1 MTINDRLLN
10 FAVRVIHLSQY
21 LRSKYK
27 EYSLANQ
34 VLRSGTSI
42 GANFEEACGS
52 ITKADYIAKMSISL
66 KEARETLYWIR
77 LFRKVDLL
85 DEKLYQSLYNDCSII
100 IHILG
105 KTIRTTQRNN
115 EKNEKQKQNEF

>member
-1 MTINDRLLN
+1 MIINDRLLD

-21 LRSKYK
+21 LRSKHK
-27 EYSLANQ
+27 EYCLSNQ

-52 ITKADYIAKMSISL
+52 ITKADYIAKLSISL
-66 KEARETLYWIR
+66 KEARETLYWIK
-77 LFRKVDLL
+77 LFHKAELL
-85 DEKLYQSLYNDCSII
+85 DEKLYQSLYNDCNMI

-115 EKNEKQKQNEF
+115 EKNKKQS

>member
-1 MTINDRLLN
+1 MTINDRLLD

-21 LRSKYK
+21 LQSKHK
-27 EYSLANQ
+27 EYCLSNQ

-52 ITKADYIAKMSISL
+52 ITKADYIAKLSISL
-66 KEARETLYWIR
+66 KEARETLYWIK
-77 LFRKVDLL
+77 LFRKAKLL
-85 DEKLYQSLYNDCSII
+85 DEKLYQSLYNDCNMI

-115 EKNEKQKQNEF
+115 EKNKNNPKN

>member
-10 FAVRVIHLSQY
+10 FAVRAIRLSQY
-21 LRSKYK
+21 LRDKRK

-66 KEARETLYWIR
+66 KEARETLYWIK
-77 LFRKVDLL
+77 LFRKVELI
-85 DEKLYQSLYNDCSII
+85 DENLYQSLYNDCNTI

-105 KTIRTTQRNN
+105 KTIRTTQKNN
-115 EKNEKQKQNEF
+115 EKN

>member
-85 DEKLYQSLYNDCSII
+85 DEKLYQSLYNDCNII

>member
-1 MTINDRLLN
+1 MIINDRLLD

-27 EYSLANQ
+27 EYCLSNQ

-52 ITKADYIAKMSISL
+52 ITKADYIAKLSISL

-77 LFRKVDLL
+77 LFRKAELL
-85 DEKLYQSLYNDCSII
+85 DEKLYQSLYNDCNMI

-105 KTIRTTQRNN
+105 KTIRTTQRNT
-115 EKNEKQKQNEF
+115 EKNKKQS

>member
-1 MTINDRLLN
+1 MTINDRLLD
-10 FAVRVIHLSQY
+10 FAVRTIHLSQH
-21 LRSKYK
+21 LRSKHK
-27 EYSLANQ
+27 EYCLSNQ

-52 ITKADYIAKMSISL
+52 ITKADYIAKLSISL
-66 KEARETLYWIR
+66 KEARETLYWIK
-77 LFRKVDLL
+77 LFRKAELL
-85 DEKLYQSLYNDCSII
+85 DEKLYQSLYNDCNTI

-115 EKNEKQKQNEF
+115 EKINNLNN

>member
-10 FAVRVIHLSQY
+10 FAVRVIHLSQH

-85 DEKLYQSLYNDCSII
+85 DEKLYQSLYSDCNTI

-115 EKNEKQKQNEF
+115 EKNEKQKID

>member
-42 GANFEEACGS
+42 GANFEETCGS

-85 DEKLYQSLYNDCSII
+85 DEKLYQSLYNDCNII

>member
-10 FAVRVIHLSQY
+10 FAVRAIRLSQY
-21 LRSKYK
+21 LRDKCK
-27 EYSLANQ
+27 EYSMANQ

-66 KEARETLYWIR
+66 KEARETLYWIK
-77 LFRKVDLL
+77 LFRKEELI
-85 DEKLYQSLYNDCSII
+85 DEKLYQSLHNDCNTI

-115 EKNEKQKQNEF
+115 EKNEKKF

>member
-1 MTINDRLLN
+1 MIMTINDRLLN
-10 FAVRVIHLSQY
+10 FAVRVIHLSQH

-85 DEKLYQSLYNDCSII
+85 DEKLYQSLYSDCNTI

-115 EKNEKQKQNEF
+115 EKNEKQKID

>member
-10 FAVRVIHLSQY
+10 FAVRAIRLSQY
-21 LRSKYK
+21 LRDKRK

-66 KEARETLYWIR
+66 KEARETLYWIK
-77 LFRKVDLL
+77 LFRKVELI
-85 DEKLYQSLYNDCSII
+85 DEKIYQSIHNDCNTII
-100 IHILG
+100 NILG

-115 EKNEKQKQNEF
+115 EKN